1 MKLNIPMALAA
12 ALLVLAPAGF
22 ARENHDEAKK
32 LKEAGEIL
40 PLERVLEQAH
50 RDQPGR
56 VVETELEKEGRR
68 YLYEIKVVDDRGV
81 VHELKYDAKSGELLK
96 AKEKK

>member
-1 MKLNIPMALAA
+1 MKLKIPMTLAA
-12 ALLVLAPAGF
+12 ALLIVSTAVV
-22 ARENHDEAKK
+22 ARESHDEAKK
-32 LKEAGEIL
+32 LKDAGEIL
-40 PLERVLEQAH
+40 PLEQVLERAR

-68 YLYEIKVVDDRGV
+68 YLYEIMVVDDSGV

-96 AKEKK
+96 SQEKK

>member
-1 MKLNIPMALAA
+1 MKLKIPMALAT
-12 ALLVLAPAGF
+12 ALLVFATAGF

-32 LKEAGEIL
+32 LKDAGEIL
-40 PLERVLEQAH
+40 PLEQVLTQVR

>member
-1 MKLNIPMALAA
+1 MKLKISMALAA
-12 ALLVLAPAGF
+12 VVLVVSTAVG
-22 ARENHDEAKK
+22 ARESHDEAKK
-32 LKEAGEIL
+32 LKDAGEIR
-40 PLERVLEQAH
+40 PLEQVLEQAR

-81 VHELKYDAKSGELLK
+81 VHELKYDAKSGERLNT
-96 AKEKK
+96 KEKK

>member
-1 MKLNIPMALAA
+1 MKLKIPMALAA
-12 ALLVLAPAGF
+12 ALLVLTPAGF
-22 ARENHDEAKK
+22 ARESHDAAKK
-32 LKEAGEIL
+32 LKDAGEIL
-40 PLERVLEQAH
+40 PLEQVLAQVR
-50 RDQPGR
+50 RDRPGR

-81 VHELKYDAKSGELLK
+81 VYELKYDARSGERLK

>member
-1 MKLNIPMALAA
+1 MKLKIPMTLAA
-12 ALLVLAPAGF
+12 TLLVIAPAGF
-22 ARENHDEAKK
+22 AREDHDAAKK

-40 PLERVLEQAH
+40 PLERVLGQAR

>member
-1 MKLNIPMALAA
+1 MKMKIPTALAT
-12 ALLVLAPAGF
+12 ALLVFAPAGF
-22 ARENHDEAKK
+22 AWENHDEAKK
-32 LKEAGEIL
+32 LKDAGEIR
-40 PLERVLEQAH
+40 PLEQVLEQAR

-81 VHELKYDAKSGELLK
+81 VHELKYDARSGERLRT
-96 AKEKK
+96 KEEE